1 MDIIQG
7 DCLEELKKLEDNS
20 IDGCVTDPPAGISFM
35 NKDWDHDKGGRD
47 QWMKWMTDVFTEVQR
62 VLKPGGHCLVWSIP
76 RTSHWTGMALEDAGF
91 EVRDCV
97 YHIFGQGFP
106 KSHNV
111 GMGIDKKMKLIDH
124 QAWAFNHAGKEGSQ
138 VYDKKQNYELNSSNG
153 YFYKGKSEE
162 AKKYDG
168 YGSQLKPAVE
178 CWWLIRK
185 PFKGSIVDNVLEYG
199 TGGLNIDKSR
209 IPTDDN
215 LSLRYKSTFQ
225 EGNSQFVSETKT
237 GSGKR
242 MELKEPEGT
251 KLGRFPANLIHDGSD
266 EVMKEFEKYGHTKSR
281 IGKIRSASNEGI
293 GEAIFKGGFT
303 TCEYNDEG
311 SVARFFY
318 CSKTSTAERNMGLGN
333 IQFGSL
339 EIIVYICE
347 NNNDTQIWT
356 DKITIQEDVKVKRWE
371 VMEASVRKAIE
382 EYGIQMRN
390 ASEWNTI
397 LFGNKILEQYL
408 MDTRYTTK
416 MTISSTTVQQTLN
429 LLRLY
434 ITKESTQDVFSK
446 MMDGGNPV
454 VNVDN
459 SNTLTIIMNEKME
472 FHRGVNPVVLKMQ
485 LKINEKESNNFHSTV
500 KPVKLMSYL
509 INLIMPPTGIVL
521 DPFMGSG
528 STGIAALLNGYDFIG
543 IEQDNS
549 YIDIAKARMEKYEEY
564 RRFLK

>member
-7 DCLEELKKLEDNS
+7 DCLEQLKKLESNS

-35 NKDWDHDKGGRD
+35 NKEWDHDKGGRD
-47 QWMKWMTDVFTEVQR
+47 QWMKWMTDVFTEVLR
-62 VLKPGGHCLVWSIP
+62 VLKPGGHCLVWAIP
-76 RTSHWTGMALEDAGF
+76 RTSHWTAMSIEDAGF

-209 IPTDDN
+209 I
-215 LSLRYKSTFQ
+215 
-225 EGNSQFVSETKT
+225 
-237 GSGKR
+237 
-242 MELKEPEGT
+242 ELKDGDKKGDFNHIKDGYGNGQYANSKKDGSNTIKDKVEGFAPVT
-251 KLGRFPANLIHDGSD
+251 NNNIGRFPANLIHDGSD
-266 EVMKEFEKYGHTKSR
+266 EVMKEFEKYGNRKSSIFPAGRKSSIFPAGTIKFETMTSQDGRKTPNTKT
-281 IGKIRSASNEGI
+281 IGYEG
-293 GEAIFKGGFT
+293 G
-303 TCEYNDEG
+303 YDDEG

-318 CSKTSTAERNMGLGN
+318 CSKTSTAERNIG
-333 IQFGSL
+333 
-339 EIIVYICE
+339 
-347 NNNDTQIWT
+347 
-356 DKITIQEDVKVKRWE
+356 
-371 VMEASVRKAIE
+371 IE
-382 EYGIQMRN
+382 KNGH
-390 ASEWNTI
+390 
-397 LFGNKILEQYL
+397 
-408 MDTRYTTK
+408 
-416 MTISSTTVQQTLN
+416 
-429 LLRLY
+429 
-434 ITKESTQDVFSK
+434 
-446 MMDGGNPV
+446 P
-454 VNVDN
+454 
-459 SNTLTIIMNEKME
+459 
-472 FHRGVNPVVLKMQ
+472 
-485 LKINEKESNNFHSTV
+485 TV

-509 INLIMPPTGIVL
+509 INLIMPPEGVVL

-528 STGIAALLNGYDFIG
+528 STGIAALLNGYDFVG
-543 IEQDNS
+543 IEQDSS